1 MKQMT
6 TNAGIAR
13 RRARLT
19 GAFAPQVA
27 AAVPQSEEHA
37 IAEIRW
43 FPVRE
48 PVSGNRYA
56 ILRVKTRSGLTGWGE
71 CAQASPQDARALENT
86 WAGRPATLYAAIDA
100 SSPLGGALDMAMLD
114 ILGKACRAPVYRV
127 LGGPTRHKVRAFTDS
142 EAPGFQ
148 AVAVRVPPPAARNQG
163 KAYQNQMQELV
174 KALGDNRDFVLDAR
188 GRLTPGDA
196 ASVAAAIESS
206 HPLWFD
212 EPCSVS
218 NLEVVRKISAE
229 TVTPLGFGRGIAD
242 PGVFQALLRE
252 GLVDVVRPDIAV
264 HGISGAR
271 KIAALAEAYYVA
283 IAPRH
288 DGGPVATA
296 AALHLAASVPN
307 FFIQHVPHP
316 EAAAD
321 REMRAAI
328 VSAALETPHDGFLEL
343 PQGPGLGIEVNEAAL
358 EKYHAA

>member
-1 MKQMT
+1 MA
-6 TNAGIAR
+6 TNVGLAR
-13 RRARLT
+13 RRARLAR
-19 GAFAPQVA
+19 GFVPQA
-27 AAVPQSEEHA
+27 AAATPSGEQHA

-56 ILRVKTRSGLTGWGE
+56 VVRVKTRSGLTGWGE
-71 CAQASPQDARALENT
+71 CAQAAEQDARALEKEWT
-86 WAGRPATLYAAIDA
+86 GRPATLHAAVDRSI
-100 SSPLGGALDMAMLD
+100 PLAGALDMAMLD
-114 ILGKACRAPVYRV
+114 ILGKACHAPVYRV
-127 LGGPTRHKVRAFTDS
+127 LGGPTRNKVRAFTDS
-142 EAPGFQ
+142 AAAPGFQ
-148 AVAVRVPPPAARNQG
+148 AVAAPVPPPLSRNQG
-163 KAYQNQMQELV
+163 KAYMNEVQALV
-174 KALGDNRDFVLDAR
+174 KRLGDDRDFVLDGH

-196 ASVAAAIESS
+196 SSVAAAIEGS

-229 TVTPLGFGRGIAD
+229 TVVPVGFGRGIAD

-252 GLVDVVRPDIAV
+252 GLVDVVRPDISV

-271 KIAALAEAYYVA
+271 RIAALAEAYYVA
-283 IAPRH
+283 IAPHH

-296 AALHLAASVPN
+296 AAVHLAASVPN
-307 FFIQHVPHP
+307 FFIQHVPYP

-328 VSAALETPHDGFLEL
+328 VSAGLERARDGFLEL
-343 PQGPGLGIEVNEAAL
+343 PRGPGLGIEVNEAAL

>member
-1 MKQMT
+1 MA
-6 TNAGIAR
+6 TNVAIAR
-13 RRARLT
+13 RRARLA
-19 GAFAPQVA
+19 GGFVPQVA

-56 ILRVKTRSGLTGWGE
+56 MVRVKTRSELTGWGE
-71 CAQASPQDARALENT
+71 CAQASEQDARALEKE
-86 WAGRPATLYAAIDA
+86 WIGRPATLYAAVDG
-100 SSPLGGALDMAMLD
+100 STPLAGALDMAMLD

-127 LGGPTRHKVRAFTDS
+127 LGGPTRHKIRAFTDS
-142 EAPGFQ
+142 AAAPGFH
-148 AVAVRVPPPAARNQG
+148 AVALAVPQPAARNQG
-163 KAYQNQMQELV
+163 KAYLNQVQALV
-174 KALGDNRDFVLDAR
+174 KALGDRDFVLDAH

-212 EPCSVS
+212 EPCSLS
-218 NLEVVRKISAE
+218 NLEVVRKVSWE
-229 TVTPLGFGRGIAD
+229 TVAPLGFGRGIAD

-252 GLVDVVRPDIAV
+252 GLVDVVRPDISV

-271 KIAALAEAYYVA
+271 RIAVLAETYYVA
-283 IAPRH
+283 IAPHH

-307 FFIQHVPHP
+307 FFIQHVPRP
-316 EAAAD
+316 QDVAD
-321 REMRAAI
+321 REMRSAS
-328 VSAALETPHDGFLEL
+328 VSA
-343 PQGPGLGIEVNEAAL
+343 GL
-358 EKYHAA
+358 

>member
-1 MKQMT
+1 MA
-6 TNAGIAR
+6 TNVAIAR
-13 RRARLT
+13 RRARLA
-19 GAFAPQVA
+19 GGFVPQVA

-56 ILRVKTRSGLTGWGE
+56 MVRVKTRSELTGWGE
-71 CAQASPQDARALENT
+71 CAQASEQDARALEKE
-86 WAGRPATLYAAIDA
+86 WIGRPATLYAAIDG
-100 SSPLGGALDMAMLD
+100 STPLAGALDMAMLD
-114 ILGKACRAPVYRV
+114 ILGKACHAPIYRV
-127 LGGPTRHKVRAFTDS
+127 LGGPTRHKIRAFTDS
-142 EAPGFQ
+142 AEAPGFH
-148 AVAVRVPPPAARNQG
+148 AVALRVPPPAARNRG
-163 KAYQNQMQELV
+163 KAYQDQVRALA
-174 KALGDNRDFVLDAR
+174 KLLGDDRDFVLDAH

-196 ASVAAAIESS
+196 ASVAATIESS

-229 TVTPLGFGRGIAD
+229 TVTPLGFGRGIGD

-252 GLVDVVRPDIAV
+252 GLVDVVRPDIWV
-264 HGISGAR
+264 HGISGTR
-271 KIAALAEAYYVA
+271 RIAVLAETYYVA
-283 IAPRH
+283 IAPHH

-307 FFIQHVPHP
+307 FFIQHVPRP

-328 VSAALETPHDGFLEL
+328 VSAGLETARDGFLEL
-343 PQGPGLGIEVNEAAL
+343 PRGLGLGIDVNEAAL